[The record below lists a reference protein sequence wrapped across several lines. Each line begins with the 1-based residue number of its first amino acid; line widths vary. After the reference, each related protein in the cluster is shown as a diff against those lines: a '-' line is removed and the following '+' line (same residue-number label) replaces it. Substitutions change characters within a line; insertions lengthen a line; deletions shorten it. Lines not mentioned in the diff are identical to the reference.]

1 MFIWEKG
8 ELNSEQEAAIFEEQ
22 STLIIACP
30 GSGKTRTLT
39 YKIAYELARLN
50 SRKQYVIAITY
61 TNAAADEI
69 KDRIELLGVDISQ
82 LWIGT
87 IHSFCNEWILRPYS
101 LYVKELKNGFKILNA
116 HDSQKIIEELCKNE
130 TNPSITYYD
139 CQFIATIDEYK
150 IANLDTR
157 KHVAIG
163 NVLRQYLKILR
174 QNHQLDYEQ
183 ILFYSYQILKSR
195 PVICE
200 VLANIFP
207 FIMIDE
213 YQDTKDIQYHI
224 IFSIA
229 KAGKTKTKLFIVGD
243 PNQSIFETL
252 GGYPMNKTKIEALTN
267 LHFVERHLENNYRS
281 SALIIKYFDYFKTFP
296 NVIAAKGKFSDFQSV
311 VTFNYTVNYSLI
323 EDEIARLI
331 LYNINENGISP
342 NEICIAAPQW
352 VHLASLTRKLMVRL
366 PDYSFDGPGMA
377 PFARDIDNFWFK
389 LSRIVL
395 TEPSPNMYIR
405 RLRWAREILNEL
417 NSAGFGSEE
426 ITNKQLL
433 KICNSLNI
441 NEEEGISY
449 LVKAFAS
456 IMKELNV
463 KISYYPSLQEH
474 YDSFFESS
482 EKRMKMLLDAGNDSV
497 NTISNFRKVFK
508 QREGIKVSTIHGVK
522 GTEYD
527 TIIGFGLLQNW
538 VPHFQ
543 DVNGIVNS
551 KKMLYV
557 LASRARKHLHLIS
570 ESGRQINRYNPHGL
584 LPTSHLIE
592 YEFDYNDEQ
601 I

>member
-8 ELNSEQEAAIFEEQ
+8 SLNKEQEDAIFEEEC
-22 STLIIACP
+22 TLLVACP

-39 YKIAYELARLN
+39 YKIAYELSRLK
-50 SRKQYVIAITY
+50 SEKEYVIAITY

-69 KDRIELLGVDISQ
+69 KDRVELLGVDISQ

-87 IHSFCNEWILRPYS
+87 IHSFCTEWILRPYS
-101 LYVKELKNGFKILNA
+101 LYVEQLKNGFKILNA
-116 HDSQKIIEELCKNE
+116 HDSQTIIEELCKNE
-130 TNPSITYYD
+130 KNPPITYYD

-150 IANLDTR
+150 IASLDTR
-157 KHVAIG
+157 KHHSIR
-163 NVLRQYLKILR
+163 NVLKQYLKILKE
-174 QNHQLDYEQ
+174 NHQLDYEQ
-183 ILFYSYQILKSR
+183 ILLYSYEILKSK

-200 VLANIFP
+200 ILSNIFP
-207 FIMIDE
+207 YILIDE

-229 KAGKTKTKLFIVGD
+229 KAGKGKTKLFIVGD

-252 GGYPMNKTKIEALTN
+252 GGYPMQKARIEGLTN
-267 LHFVERHLENNYRS
+267 LHFKERHLESNYRS
-281 SALIIKYFDYFKTFP
+281 SGLIIQYFDYFKTFP
-296 NVIAAKGKFSDFQSV
+296 NIIIAKGKLSDFQSTI
-311 VTFNYTVNYSLI
+311 TFNYTVSHALI
-323 EDEIARLI
+323 EDEITRLI
-331 LYNINENGISP
+331 LYNIQEKGISP

-405 RLRWAREILNEL
+405 RLRWANEILNDL
-417 NSAGFGSEE
+417 NSAGVHTEDMS
-426 ITNKQLL
+426 NRQLL
-433 KICNSLNI
+433 KICNSMKI
-441 NEEEGISY
+441 NEDEGISY
-449 LVKAFAS
+449 LTEAFAH
-456 IMKELNV
+456 IMNDL
-463 KISYYPSLQEH
+463 KIQILYYPSLQEH

-482 EKRMKMLLDAGNDSV
+482 SRRMRMLIDAGNDSV
-497 NTISNFRKVFK
+497 NTITNFRKVFK
-508 QREGIKVSTIHGVK
+508 QREGIKISTIHGVK

-543 DVNGIVNS
+543 DSNGIINS

-557 LASRARKHLHLIS
+557 LASRARKHLHIIS
-570 ESGRQINRYNPHGL
+570 ESGRQINRYNPDGL

-592 YEFDYNDEQ
+592 YEFEYSDV
-601 I
+601 

>member
-8 ELNSEQEAAIFEEQ
+8 ALNEEQEAAIFENE

-39 YKIAYELARLN
+39 YKIAYELGRLQ
-50 SRKQYVIAITY
+50 SKKHFVVAITY

-69 KDRIELLGVDISQ
+69 RDRVELLGVDISQ

-101 LYVKELKNGFKILNA
+101 LYLQELKNGFKILNS

-130 TNPSITYYD
+130 KDPPITYYD
-139 CQFIATIDEYK
+139 CQFIATTEDYRIGS
-150 IANLDTR
+150 LDTR
-157 KHVAIG
+157 KHHSIG
-163 NVLRQYLKILR
+163 NVLREYIKTLKDNR
-174 QNHQLDYEQ
+174 QVDYEQ
-183 ILFYSYQILKSR
+183 ILYYSYQILKSR

-200 VLANIFP
+200 ILSNIFP

-213 YQDTKDIQYHI
+213 YQDTKDIQYQI
-224 IFSIA
+224 IFSIV
-229 KAGKTKTKLFIVGD
+229 KGGKSKTKLFIVGD

-252 GGYPMNKTKIEALTN
+252 GGYPMKKDKIEELTN
-267 LHFVERHLENNYRS
+267 LKLIERHLVSNYRS
-281 SALIIKYFDYFKTFP
+281 SALIIRYFDYFKTYP
-296 NVIAAKGKFSDFQSV
+296 NIISAKGKLSDFQSKI
-311 VTFNYTVNYSLI
+311 TFNFTTNYAVI

-331 LYNINENGISP
+331 LYNIKEKGISP

-366 PDYSFDGPGMA
+366 PDYNFDGPGMA

-395 TEPSPNMYIR
+395 TEPAPNMYIR
-405 RLRWAREILNEL
+405 RLRWAKEILYEL
-417 NSAGFGSEE
+417 NLAGCNMGET
-426 ITNKQLL
+426 TNKDLL
-433 KICNSLNI
+433 KICNSLEI
-441 NEEEGISY
+441 DEEEGMAY
-449 LVKAFAS
+449 LIKAFNE
-456 IMKELNV
+456 IMDQLRI
-463 KISYYPSLQEH
+463 KICYYSSLQEH

-482 EKRMKMLLDAGNDSV
+482 ERRMKMLIDAGNDSV
-497 NTISNFRKVFK
+497 NTIANFKKVFK
-508 QREGIKVSTIHGVK
+508 PREGIKISTIHGVK

-543 DVNGIVNS
+543 DPNGLINS

-557 LASRARKHLHLIS
+557 LASRARKYLHLVS

-584 LPTSHLIE
+584 LPTSHLLE
-592 YEFDYNDEQ
+592 YEFEYCEL
-601 I
+601 

>member
-8 ELNSEQEAAIFEEQ
+8 ALNEEQEAAIFEKE

-39 YKIAYELARLN
+39 YKIAYELGRLQ
-50 SRKQYVIAITY
+50 SKKHFVIAITY

-69 KDRIELLGVDISQ
+69 RDRVELLGVDISQ

-101 LYVKELKNGFKILNA
+101 LYLEELKNGFKILNS

-130 TNPSITYYD
+130 KDPPITYYD
-139 CQFIATIDEYK
+139 CQFIATTVDYRIGS
-150 IANLDTR
+150 LDTR
-157 KHVAIG
+157 KHYSIG
-163 NVLRQYLKILR
+163 NVLREYIKILKDNR
-174 QNHQLDYEQ
+174 QVDYEQ

-195 PVICE
+195 PVISE
-200 VLANIFP
+200 ILSNIFP

-213 YQDTKDIQYHI
+213 YQDTKDIQYQI

-229 KAGKTKTKLFIVGD
+229 KAGKSKTKLFIVGD

-252 GGYPMNKTKIEALTN
+252 GGFPMQRDQMEELTN
-267 LHFVERHLENNYRS
+267 LKFTERHLGSNYRS
-281 SALIIKYFDYFKTFP
+281 SALIIRYFDYFKTYP
-296 NVIAAKGKFSDFQSV
+296 NIISAKGKLADFQSKI
-311 VTFNYTVNYSLI
+311 TFNYTTNYSVI

-331 LYNINENGISP
+331 LYNIKEKGISP

-366 PDYSFDGPGMA
+366 PDYNFDGPGMA

-395 TEPSPNMYIR
+395 TEPAPNMYIR
-405 RLRWAREILNEL
+405 RLRWAKEVLNEL
-417 NSAGFGSEE
+417 NFAGCNTEE
-426 ITNKQLL
+426 TTNRDLL
-433 KICNSLNI
+433 KICNSLEI
-441 NEEEGISY
+441 DEEEGMAY
-449 LVKAFAS
+449 LIKAFNE
-456 IMKELNV
+456 IMDQMRI
-463 KISYYPSLQEH
+463 KISYYSSLQEH
-474 YDSFFESS
+474 YNSFFESS
-482 EKRMKMLLDAGNDSV
+482 ERRMKMLVDAGNDSV
-497 NTISNFRKVFK
+497 NTITNFKKVFK
-508 QREGIKVSTIHGVK
+508 PREGIKISTIHGVK

-543 DVNGIVNS
+543 DPNGLVNS

-557 LASRARKHLHLIS
+557 LASRARKYLHLVS
-570 ESGRQINRYNPHGL
+570 ESGRQINRYNPYGL
-584 LPTSHLIE
+584 LPTSHLLE
-592 YEFDYNDEQ
+592 YEFEYCEL
-601 I
+601 